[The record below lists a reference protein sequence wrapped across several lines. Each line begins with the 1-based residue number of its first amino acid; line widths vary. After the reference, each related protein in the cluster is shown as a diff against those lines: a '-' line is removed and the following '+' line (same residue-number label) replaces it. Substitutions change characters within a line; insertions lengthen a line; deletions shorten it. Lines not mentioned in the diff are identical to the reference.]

1 MLVFCWFR
9 RVCSEINE
17 LFNVVIVLFCVE
29 NMLVRFDEVIVNML
43 FVLDIVI
50 FIELLVN
57 EFVFEYEKFCD
68 GLFVLLV
75 VEF

>member
-1 MLVFCWFR
+1 M
-9 RVCSEINE
+9 
-17 LFNVVIVLFCVE
+17 LFCVE

-68 GLFVLLV
+68 GVFVLLV
-75 VEF
+75 VEFWLFFVILRSMKSKNKM